1 MIMPQTNAIDNL
13 AAVEASSEQVPVVGH
28 TVLWRLHGLRVKHD
42 QLKDALDRAGFL
54 EFLPD
59 PPTPR
64 KSLRRALQAWV
75 VARARAAQARQVIA
89 QQTNPDEAK
98 RTLIRVINRAG
109 CEHIVFAL
117 VMEDVDYKALGL
129 NYATDLRIQLHKKT
143 GQMICTTQTTGRIE
157 SYHESQQV
165 AAELQPY
172 WREFKD
178 LHVACDL
185 SEMVRRIIN
194 SLQATALR
202 RAGGVYFVPKG
213 KRDELV
219 RLREMV
225 AGLPHLEDQP
235 FVCAFGVPDLQ
246 ETKTQMTQ
254 VLHAGMLDEVAGLR
268 ADLRR
273 LIAEGTNVRE
283 DTVITRLAA
292 FQSVRAKAQVYADL
306 LGLRLD
312 RMRAEIGELETQARR
327 LLLHD
332 ARPAG
337 TNGKKSAG
345 PPIIQDA
352 PDIVEA
358 DDEMERL
365 PLSHAAD

>member
-1 MIMPQTNAIDNL
+1 MLQTNAIYNL
-13 AAVEASSEQVPVVGH
+13 AAVEASTEQVPVVGY

-42 QLKDALDRAGFL
+42 QLKNALDRAGFL

-75 VARARAAQARQVIA
+75 VARARAAQAQQVIA

-109 CEHIVFAL
+109 SEHIVFAL

-202 RAGGVYFVPKG
+202 RAGGVYFVPNG

-254 VLHAGMLDEVAGLR
+254 VLHAGMLDEVASLR

-332 ARPAG
+332 AKPAG
-337 TNGKKSAG
+337 ANGKKSAA
-345 PPIIQDA
+345 PPTIHGA

-358 DDEMERL
+358 VDEMQSL

>member
-1 MIMPQTNAIDNL
+1 MPQTNAIYNL
-13 AAVEASSEQVPVVGH
+13 AAIEASTEQVPVVGY
-28 TVLWRLHGLRVKHD
+28 TVLWRLHGLRVRHD
-42 QLKDALDRAGFL
+42 HLKDALDRAGFP

-75 VARARAAQARQVIA
+75 VARARAALAQQVIA
-89 QQTNPDEAK
+89 QQTSPDATQ

-109 CEHIVFAL
+109 SEHIVFAL

-129 NYATDLRIQLHKKT
+129 NYATDLRIQLHKKI

-165 AAELQPY
+165 ATELQPY
-172 WREFKD
+172 WQEFKD

-185 SEMVRRIIN
+185 SDMVRRIIA

-254 VLHAGMLDEVAGLR
+254 VLHAGMLDEVASLR

-332 ARPAG
+332 ARPAE
-337 TNGKKSAG
+337 TNGKQSAG
-345 PPIIQDA
+345 PPVIQEVPGIIE
-352 PDIVEA
+352 VG
-358 DDEMERL
+358 DEMKMPLL
-365 PLSHAAD
+365 PHAAD